1 MKAAVL
7 VGRPTLYGECGVL
20 RCVRKKCW
28 IKLRHASRASTAP
41 SSDDPG
47 DPGRHRSCGL
57 WGQIGV
63 VLDQFLPV
71 RVQWKLRGW
80 LCVGQDRGS
89 GEVSAEWSAVPASE
103 LLGLQKV
110 RIHLRQDQRQIR
122 VEEVVVAAA
131 MLIVVVAPVVG
142 AVPTPSTHEQVLRL
156 ENQNTYLYVTRI
168 E

>member
-1 MKAAVL
+1 
-7 VGRPTLYGECGVL
+7 
-20 RCVRKKCW
+20 
-28 IKLRHASRASTAP
+28 
-41 SSDDPG
+41 
-47 DPGRHRSCGL
+47 
-57 WGQIGV
+57 
-63 VLDQFLPV
+63 
-71 RVQWKLRGW
+71 
-80 LCVGQDRGS
+80 
-89 GEVSAEWSAVPASE
+89 VPASE